1 MSDKAPKDIV
11 AGHKATITK
20 ANKKNDFQMVI
31 EQAQKILV
39 NFIRLENGEWGH
51 KSGNSLWQK

>member
-39 NFIRLENGEWGH
+39 NFIRLEKVNGDT
-51 KSGNSLWQK
+51 SQANSLWQK